1 MGWQGARR
9 GLLEG
14 GAGRGRDGTERRDWE
29 EQGGRGGVGPAT
41 PGKRAVSSGRGSR
54 CARVCTTSTIAESLL
69 DYFSLSLFPSF
80 VLRVGSSLLYSPM
93 HYYHRLSLLALV
105 PNGPASGE
113 MGR

>member
-1 MGWQGARR
+1 MT
-9 GLLEG
+9 
-14 GAGRGRDGTERRDWE
+14 GRSEETGRSRE
-29 EQGGRGGVGPAT
+29 GRGGVGPAT